1 MTAAYRIAHAL
12 LRNITC
18 ALYVAHMPGYRQLSR
33 NRDFTVLWIGDTVS
47 ELGSALSM
55 FVFPL
60 IAYALSGSALT
71 AALVEA
77 AYLGGLCATL
87 LPAGVL
93 ADRFDRKRIMLVS
106 SAAGCLSHTS
116 LALAGALGALTLP
129 HLVAVA
135 LVTGVAA
142 GAFNPAQTSAIR
154 TVVATED
161 LPTALSQNQARQH
174 VASLLGGPLGGALY
188 AVARWLPFAVDAV
201 SFAVACVTVSRVRT
215 DLSAP
220 HRRREP
226 LLRQLTEGFAFMWA
240 RPFFRTLMT
249 WAALANL
256 VTNAIFF
263 VVVMRMVQAGV
274 PAAQIGLV
282 STAAG
287 VGGILGA
294 MLAPSLIHRLPTGRL
309 TVLIGWM
316 CCLPLVPLAFSAGV
330 WTACASTFF
339 LLLLNPAGNAGI
351 GSYRMA
357 VTPEHL
363 QGRVGST
370 SQFVSISV
378 MPLAPLLGGYLLE
391 HQGGTVAISALVV
404 ASALLAALLTSS
416 RSIRSVPRPSEWVV
430 EDEPVPALAA

>member
-1 MTAAYRIAHAL
+1 
-12 LRNITC
+12 
-18 ALYVAHMPGYRQLSR
+18 MPGYRQLAR

-60 IAYALSGSALT
+60 VAYALTGSALT
-71 AALVEA
+71 AATVEA

-93 ADRFDRKRIMLVS
+93 ADRVDRRRIMLVS
-106 SAAGCLSHTS
+106 SATGCVAYAS
-116 LALAGALGALTLP
+116 LAVAGAIGHLTLP
-129 HLVAVA
+129 HLVGVA
-135 LVTGVAA
+135 LLGGVAA

-154 TVVATED
+154 SVVATED

-188 AVARWLPFAVDAV
+188 AVTRWLPFAVDAV
-201 SFAVACVTVSRVRT
+201 SFAIACVTVSRVRT

-226 LLRQLTEGFAFMWA
+226 LRRQLTEGFAFMWA
-240 RPFFRTLMT
+240 RPFFRTLLA
-249 WAALANL
+249 WASLTNL

-263 VVVMRMVQAGV
+263 VVVLRMVQEGV

-294 MLAPSLIHRLPTGRL
+294 AIAPGLIHRLPTGGL

-316 CCLPLVPLAFSAGV
+316 CCLPLVPLTVSSSV
-330 WTACASTFF
+330 WTACASTFL
-339 LLLLNPAGNAGI
+339 LLLLNPVGNAAI
-351 GSYRMA
+351 SSYRMA
-357 VTPEHL
+357 VTPDHL
-363 QGRVGST
+363 QGRVSST
-370 SQFVSISV
+370 SQFVSMSV
-378 MPLAPLLGGYLLE
+378 MPLAPLLGGFLLE
-391 HQGGTVAISALVV
+391 HRGGGAAITILVV
-404 ASALLAALLTSS
+404 ASALLAVLLTSS
-416 RSIRSVPRPSEWVV
+416 RSIRSVPRPSQWAVDHQPDRV
-430 EDEPVPALAA
+430 AAVAAA

>member
-1 MTAAYRIAHAL
+1 
-12 LRNITC
+12 
-18 ALYVAHMPGYRQLSR
+18 MPGYRQLSR

-60 IAYALSGSALT
+60 IAYALSSSALT

-93 ADRFDRKRIMLVS
+93 ADRVDRRRIMLVS
-106 SAAGCLSHTS
+106 SATGCLAYAS

-129 HLVAVA
+129 HLVVVA
-135 LVTGVAA
+135 LVSGVAA
-142 GAFNPAQTSAIR
+142 GAFNPAQVSAIR
-154 TVVATED
+154 SVVATED

-174 VASLLGGPLGGALY
+174 VASLLGGPLGGLLY
-188 AVARWLPFAVDAV
+188 AVTRWLPFAVDAL
-201 SFAVACVTVSRVRT
+201 SYAVACVTVSRVRT

-226 LLRQLTEGFAFMWA
+226 LRQQLAEGFRFMWA
-240 RPFFRTLMT
+240 RPFFRTLMA
-249 WAALANL
+249 WASLTNL

-263 VVVMRMVQAGV
+263 VVVLRMVSEGV

-287 VGGILGA
+287 LGGLLGA
-294 MLAPSLIHRLPTGRL
+294 AIAPSLIHRLPTGRL
-309 TVLIGWM
+309 TVLIGWA
-316 CCLPLVPLAFSAGV
+316 CCLPLVPLAVSDSV
-330 WTACASTFF
+330 WTACACTFS
-339 LLLLNPAGNAGI
+339 LLVLNPVGNAGI
-351 GSYRMA
+351 SSYRMA
-357 VTPEHL
+357 VTPDHL

-370 SQFVSISV
+370 SQFVSMSV
-378 MPLAPLLGGYLLE
+378 MPLAPLLGGWLLE
-391 HQGGTVAISALVV
+391 HQGGTVAITALVV
-404 ASALLAALLTSS
+404 ASALLAVLLTAS

-430 EDEPVPALAA
+430 EEAGPARDLAAHGAVRAG

>member
-1 MTAAYRIAHAL
+1 
-12 LRNITC
+12 
-18 ALYVAHMPGYRQLSR
+18 MPGYRQLSR

-55 FVFPL
+55 FAFPL

-93 ADRFDRKRIMLVS
+93 ADRVDRKRIMLVS
-106 SAAGCLSHTS
+106 SATGCAAYTS
-116 LALAGALGALTLP
+116 LAVAGATGSLTLP
-129 HLVAVA
+129 HLVVVA
-135 LVTGVAA
+135 LVAGVAA
-142 GAFNPAQTSAIR
+142 GAFNPAQLSAIR
-154 TVVATED
+154 SVVATDD

-188 AVARWLPFAVDAV
+188 AVTRWLPFAVDAIT
-201 SFAVACVTVSRVRT
+201 FAVACATVSRVRT

-220 HRRREP
+220 RRRREP
-226 LLRQLTEGFAFMWA
+226 LLQQLGEGFRFIWR
-240 RPFFRTLMT
+240 RPFFRTLT
-249 WAALANL
+249 AWSALTNL

-263 VVVMRMVQAGV
+263 VVLLRMVTEGV

-282 STAAG
+282 SMAAG
-287 VGGILGA
+287 LGGVLGA
-294 MLAPSLIHRLPTGRL
+294 ALAPSLIHRMPTGRL

-316 CCLPLVPLAFSAGV
+316 CCLPLVPLTVSSSV

-339 LLLLNPAGNAGI
+339 LLLLNPVGNAGI
-351 GSYRMA
+351 SSYRMA
-357 VTPEHL
+357 VTPAHL
-363 QGRVGST
+363 QGRIGST
-370 SQFVSISV
+370 SQFASMSV

-391 HQGGTVAISALVV
+391 HQGGTTAITALVV
-404 ASALLAALLTSS
+404 ASALLAVLLTSS
-416 RSIRSVPRPSEWVV
+416 RSIRSVPRPSEWATH
-430 EDEPVPALAA
+430 EESEPVLAA

>member
-1 MTAAYRIAHAL
+1 
-12 LRNITC
+12 
-18 ALYVAHMPGYRQLSR
+18 MPGYRQLSR

-55 FVFPL
+55 FAFPL

-93 ADRFDRKRIMLVS
+93 ADRVDRKRIMLVS
-106 SAAGCLSHTS
+106 SATGCAAYTS
-116 LALAGALGALTLP
+116 LAVAGATRSLTLP
-129 HLVAVA
+129 HLVVVA
-135 LVTGVAA
+135 LVAGVAA
-142 GAFNPAQTSAIR
+142 GAFNPAQLSAIR
-154 TVVATED
+154 SVVATDD

-188 AVARWLPFAVDAV
+188 AVTRWLPFAVDAIT
-201 SFAVACVTVSRVRT
+201 FAVACATVSRVRT

-220 HRRREP
+220 RRRREP
-226 LLRQLTEGFAFMWA
+226 LLQQLGEGFRFIWR
-240 RPFFRTLMT
+240 RPFFRTLT
-249 WAALANL
+249 AWSALTNL

-263 VVVMRMVQAGV
+263 VVLLRMITEGV

-282 STAAG
+282 SMAAG
-287 VGGILGA
+287 LGGVLGA
-294 MLAPSLIHRLPTGRL
+294 ALAPSLIHRMPTGRL

-316 CCLPLVPLAFSAGV
+316 CCLPLVPLTVSSNV

-339 LLLLNPAGNAGI
+339 LLLLNPVGNAGI
-351 GSYRMA
+351 SSYRMA
-357 VTPEHL
+357 VTPAHL
-363 QGRVGST
+363 QGRIGST
-370 SQFVSISV
+370 SQFASMSV

-391 HQGGTVAISALVV
+391 HQGGTTAITALVV
-404 ASALLAALLTSS
+404 ASALLAVLLTSS
-416 RSIRSVPRPSEWVV
+416 RSIRSVPRPSEWATH
-430 EDEPVPALAA
+430 EESEPVLAA

>member
-1 MTAAYRIAHAL
+1 
-12 LRNITC
+12 
-18 ALYVAHMPGYRQLSR
+18 MPGYRQLSR

-55 FVFPL
+55 FVLPL

-93 ADRFDRKRIMLVS
+93 ADRVDRRRIMLVS
-106 SAAGCLSHTS
+106 SATGCASYSS
-116 LALAGALGALTLP
+116 LAIAGAVGHLTLP
-129 HLVAVA
+129 HLVGVA
-135 LVTGVAA
+135 LVAGIAT
-142 GAFNPAQTSAIR
+142 GAFNPAQMSAIR
-154 TVVATED
+154 SVVATED

-188 AVARWLPFAVDAV
+188 AVTRWLPFAVDALT
-201 SFAVACVTVSRVRT
+201 FAVACVTVSQVRT
-215 DLSAP
+215 DLGAP
-220 HRRREP
+220 RQRREP
-226 LLRQLTEGFAFMWA
+226 LRRQLTEGFGFMWA
-240 RPFFRTLMT
+240 RPFFRTLMA
-249 WAALANL
+249 WGALANL

-263 VVVMRMVQAGV
+263 VVVLRMVADGV
-274 PAAQIGLV
+274 PPAQIGLV

-294 MLAPSLIHRLPTGRL
+294 AMAPSLIHRLPTGRL
-309 TVLIGWM
+309 TVMIGWM
-316 CCLPLVPLAFSAGV
+316 CCLPLVPLTVSSSV

-339 LLLLNPAGNAGI
+339 LLLLNPVGNAGI
-351 GSYRMA
+351 SSYRMA
-357 VTPEHL
+357 VTPDHL

-370 SQFVSISV
+370 SQFVSMSV

-391 HQGGTVAISALVV
+391 HQGGTTAITVLVA
-404 ASALLAALLTSS
+404 ASALLAVLLTAS

-430 EDEPVPALAA
+430 EDAPVEAPVAA

>member
-1 MTAAYRIAHAL
+1 
-12 LRNITC
+12 
-18 ALYVAHMPGYRQLSR
+18 MPGYRQLAR

-71 AALVEA
+71 AAVVEA

-93 ADRFDRKRIMLVS
+93 ADRVDRKRIMLAS
-106 SAAGCLSHTS
+106 SATGCAAYTS
-116 LALAGALGALTLP
+116 LAIAGATGHLTLP
-129 HLVAVA
+129 HLVGVA
-135 LVTGVAA
+135 LVAGIAT
-142 GAFNPAQTSAIR
+142 GAFNPAQLSAIR
-154 TVVATED
+154 SVVPTDD

-188 AVARWLPFAVDAV
+188 AVTRWLPFAVDALT
-201 SFAVACVTVSRVRT
+201 FAVACVTVSRVRT
-215 DLSAP
+215 DLRAP

-226 LLRQLTEGFAFMWA
+226 LRQQLTEGFRFMWA
-240 RPFFRTLMT
+240 RPFFRTLAV
-249 WAALANL
+249 WASLTNL

-263 VVVMRMVQAGV
+263 VVVLRMVADGV

-287 VGGILGA
+287 LGGILGA
-294 MLAPSLIHRLPTGRL
+294 VLAPTLIHRLPTGWL
-309 TVLIGWM
+309 TVMIGWM
-316 CCLPLVPLAFSAGV
+316 CCLPLVPLIFSTSP
-330 WTACASTFF
+330 WTACASVF
-339 LLLLNPAGNAGI
+339 LLMLLNPTGNAGI
-351 GSYRMA
+351 SSYRMA
-357 VTPEHL
+357 VTPDHL

-370 SQFVSISV
+370 SQFVSMSV
-378 MPLAPLLGGYLLE
+378 MPLSPLVGGWLLE
-391 HQGGTVAISALVV
+391 HQDGATAITVLVA
-404 ASALLAALLTSS
+404 ASALLAVLLTAS

-430 EDEPVPALAA
+430 EPAPVEVPVAA

>member
-1 MTAAYRIAHAL
+1 
-12 LRNITC
+12 
-18 ALYVAHMPGYRQLSR
+18 MPGYRQLSR

-55 FVFPL
+55 FAFPL

-93 ADRFDRKRIMLVS
+93 ADRVDRKRIMLVS
-106 SAAGCLSHTS
+106 SATGCAAYTS
-116 LALAGALGALTLP
+116 LAVAGATRSLTLP
-129 HLVAVA
+129 HLVVVA
-135 LVTGVAA
+135 LVAGVAA
-142 GAFNPAQTSAIR
+142 GAFNPAQLSAIR
-154 TVVATED
+154 SVVATDD

-188 AVARWLPFAVDAV
+188 AVTRWLPFAVDAIT
-201 SFAVACVTVSRVRT
+201 FAVACATVSRVRT

-220 HRRREP
+220 RRRREP
-226 LLRQLTEGFAFMWA
+226 LLQQLGEGFRFIWR
-240 RPFFRTLMT
+240 RPFFRTLT
-249 WAALANL
+249 AWSALTNL

-263 VVVMRMVQAGV
+263 VVLLRMITEGV

-282 STAAG
+282 SMAAG
-287 VGGILGA
+287 LGGVLGA
-294 MLAPSLIHRLPTGRL
+294 ALAPSLIHRMPTGRL

-316 CCLPLVPLAFSAGV
+316 CCLPLVPLTVSSNV

-339 LLLLNPAGNAGI
+339 LLLLNPVGNAGI
-351 GSYRMA
+351 SSYRMA
-357 VTPEHL
+357 VTPAHL
-363 QGRVGST
+363 QGRIGST
-370 SQFVSISV
+370 SQFASMSV

-391 HQGGTVAISALVV
+391 HQGGTTAITALVV
-404 ASALLAALLTSS
+404 ASALLAVLLTSS
-416 RSIRSVPRPSEWVV
+416 RSIRSVPRPSEWAAH
-430 EDEPVPALAA
+430 EESEPVLAA

>member
-1 MTAAYRIAHAL
+1 
-12 LRNITC
+12 
-18 ALYVAHMPGYRQLSR
+18 MPGYRQLSR

-60 IAYALSGSALT
+60 IAYALSGSAIT

-93 ADRFDRKRIMLVS
+93 ADRVDRKRIMLVS
-106 SAAGCLSHTS
+106 SATGCAAYTS
-116 LALAGALGALTLP
+116 LAVAGALGHLTLP
-129 HLVAVA
+129 HLVGVA
-135 LVTGVAA
+135 LVSGVAA
-142 GAFNPAQTSAIR
+142 GAFSPAQASAIR
-154 TVVATED
+154 SVVTTED

-174 VASLLGGPLGGALY
+174 VAALVGGPLGGALY
-188 AVARWLPFAVDAV
+188 AVTRWLPFAVDAL
-201 SFAVACVTVSRVRT
+201 SFAIACVTVSRVRT
-215 DLSAP
+215 DLAAP

-226 LLRQLTEGFAFMWA
+226 LRRQLGEGFGFMWS
-240 RPFFRTLMT
+240 RPFFRTLLL
-249 WAALANL
+249 WASLANL

-263 VVVMRMVQAGV
+263 VVVIRMVADGV

-294 MLAPSLIHRLPTGRL
+294 MLAPSLIHRMPTGRL

-316 CCLPLVPLAFSAGV
+316 CCLPLVPLTVSSSV
-330 WTACASTFF
+330 WTACASTF
-339 LLLLNPAGNAGI
+339 LLMLLNPVGNAGI
-351 GSYRMA
+351 SSYRMA
-357 VTPEHL
+357 VTPDHL

-370 SQFVSISV
+370 SQFVSMSV
-378 MPLAPLLGGYLLE
+378 MPLAPLLGGWLLE
-391 HQGGTVAISALVV
+391 HQGGTTAVTALVV

-430 EDEPVPALAA
+430 AEPAAEPALAG

>member
-1 MTAAYRIAHAL
+1 MT
-12 LRNITC
+12 
-18 ALYVAHMPGYRQLSR
+18 GYRQLSR

-93 ADRFDRKRIMLVS
+93 ADRVDRQRIMLAS
-106 SAAGCLSHTS
+106 SASGCAAYTS
-116 LALAGALGALTLP
+116 LAVAGATGHLTLP
-129 HLVAVA
+129 HLVGVA
-135 LVTGVAA
+135 LVAGVAA

-154 TVVATED
+154 SVVATED

-188 AVARWLPFAVDAV
+188 AVTRWLPFAVDAL
-201 SFAVACVTVSRVRT
+201 SFAIACVTVSRVRT

-226 LLRQLTEGFAFMWA
+226 LRRQLTEGFRFMWA
-240 RPFFRTLMT
+240 RPFFRTLMA
-249 WAALANL
+249 WSSLANL

-263 VVVMRMVQAGV
+263 VVVLRMVQDGV
-274 PAAQIGLV
+274 PAARIGLV

-294 MLAPSLIHRLPTGRL
+294 AMAPSLIHRLPTGRL

-316 CCLPLVPLAFSAGV
+316 CCLPLVPLTVSSSV
-330 WTACASTFF
+330 WTACASTFL
-339 LLLLNPAGNAGI
+339 LLLLNPVGNAGI
-351 GSYRMA
+351 SSYRMA
-357 VTPEHL
+357 VTPDHL

-370 SQFVSISV
+370 SQFVSMSV
-378 MPLAPLLGGYLLE
+378 MPLAPLLGGWLLE
-391 HQGGTVAISALVV
+391 HQGGHTALVV
-404 ASALLAALLTSS
+404 LVAASALLAVLLTAS

-430 EDEPVPALAA
+430 DEEPAPVAAVAAA

>member
-1 MTAAYRIAHAL
+1 
-12 LRNITC
+12 
-18 ALYVAHMPGYRQLSR
+18 MPGYRQLSK

-55 FVFPL
+55 FAFPL

-93 ADRFDRKRIMLVS
+93 ADRVDRKRIMLVS
-106 SAAGCLSHTS
+106 SATGCAAYTS
-116 LALAGALGALTLP
+116 LAVAGATGSLTLP
-129 HLVAVA
+129 HLVVVA
-135 LVTGVAA
+135 LVAGVAA
-142 GAFNPAQTSAIR
+142 GAFNPAQLSAIR
-154 TVVATED
+154 SVVATDD

-188 AVARWLPFAVDAV
+188 AVTRWLPFAVDAIT
-201 SFAVACVTVSRVRT
+201 FAVACATVSRVRT

-220 HRRREP
+220 RRRREP
-226 LLRQLTEGFAFMWA
+226 LLQQLGEGFRFIWR
-240 RPFFRTLMT
+240 RPFFRTLTT
-249 WAALANL
+249 WSALTNL

-263 VVVMRMVQAGV
+263 VVLLRMVTEGV

-282 STAAG
+282 SMAAG
-287 VGGILGA
+287 LGGILGSV
-294 MLAPSLIHRLPTGRL
+294 LAPSLIHRMPTGRL

-316 CCLPLVPLAFSAGV
+316 CCLPLVPLTVSSSV

-339 LLLLNPAGNAGI
+339 LLLLNPVGNAGI
-351 GSYRMA
+351 SSYRMA
-357 VTPEHL
+357 VTPAHL

-370 SQFVSISV
+370 SQFASMSV

-391 HQGGTVAISALVV
+391 HQGGTTAITALVV
-404 ASALLAALLTSS
+404 ASALLAVLLTSS
-416 RSIRSVPRPSEWVV
+416 RSIRSVPRPSEWATH
-430 EDEPVPALAA
+430 EESEPVLAA

>member
-1 MTAAYRIAHAL
+1 
-12 LRNITC
+12 
-18 ALYVAHMPGYRQLSR
+18 MPGYRQLSR

-55 FVFPL
+55 FAFPL

-93 ADRFDRKRIMLVS
+93 ADRVDRKRIMLVS
-106 SAAGCLSHTS
+106 SATGCAAYTS
-116 LALAGALGALTLP
+116 LAVAGATGSLTLP
-129 HLVAVA
+129 HLVVVA
-135 LVTGVAA
+135 LVAGVAA
-142 GAFNPAQTSAIR
+142 GAFNPAQLSAIR
-154 TVVATED
+154 SVVATDD

-188 AVARWLPFAVDAV
+188 AVTRWLPFAVDAIT
-201 SFAVACVTVSRVRT
+201 FAVACATVSRVRT

-226 LLRQLTEGFAFMWA
+226 LLQQLGEGFRFIWR
-240 RPFFRTLMT
+240 RPFFRTLT
-249 WAALANL
+249 AWSALTNL

-263 VVVMRMVQAGV
+263 VVLLRMVTEGV

-282 STAAG
+282 SMAAG
-287 VGGILGA
+287 LGGILGSV
-294 MLAPSLIHRLPTGRL
+294 LAPSLIHRMPTGRL

-316 CCLPLVPLAFSAGV
+316 CCLPLVPLTVSSSV

-339 LLLLNPAGNAGI
+339 LLLLNPVGNAGI
-351 GSYRMA
+351 SSYRMA
-357 VTPEHL
+357 VTPAHL

-370 SQFVSISV
+370 SQFASMSV

-391 HQGGTVAISALVV
+391 HQRGTTAITALVV
-404 ASALLAALLTSS
+404 ASALLAVLLTSS
-416 RSIRSVPRPSEWVV
+416 RSIRSVPRPSEWATH
-430 EDEPVPALAA
+430 EESEPVLAA

>member
-1 MTAAYRIAHAL
+1 MPAPYRIAHAL

-18 ALYVAHMPGYRQLSR
+18 ALYVAHVTGYRQLAR

-93 ADRFDRKRIMLVS
+93 ADRVDRKRIMLAA
-106 SAAGCLSHTS
+106 SAAGCLSHSS
-116 LALAGALGALTLP
+116 LAVAGALGALTLP

-188 AVARWLPFAVDAV
+188 AVTRWLPFAVDAV

-226 LLRQLTEGFAFMWA
+226 LRQQLTEGFRFMWA

-357 VTPEHL
+357 VTPDHL

-370 SQFVSISV
+370 SQFVSMSV
-378 MPLAPLLGGYLLE
+378 MPLAPLIGGYLLD
-391 HQGGTVAISALVV
+391 HQGGTVAISVLVV

-430 EDEPVPALAA
+430 EEEPVAALAA

>member
-1 MTAAYRIAHAL
+1 
-12 LRNITC
+12 
-18 ALYVAHMPGYRQLSR
+18 MPGYRQLSR

-71 AALVEA
+71 AAVVEA

-93 ADRFDRKRIMLVS
+93 ADRVDRRRIMLVS
-106 SAAGCLSHTS
+106 SATGCVAYTS
-116 LALAGALGALTLP
+116 LALAGATGRLTLP
-129 HLVAVA
+129 HLVVVA

-154 TVVATED
+154 SVVTTED

-174 VASLLGGPLGGALY
+174 VASLLGGPLGGTLY
-188 AVARWLPFAVDAV
+188 AVTRWLPFAVDAV
-201 SFAVACVTVSRVRT
+201 SFAIACLTVSRVRT

-220 HRRREP
+220 HRRHEP
-226 LLRQLTEGFAFMWA
+226 LRRQLTEGFGFMWA
-240 RPFFRTLMT
+240 RPFFRTLLAWSSMT
-249 WAALANL
+249 NL
-256 VTNAIFF
+256 VVDALFF
-263 VVVMRMVQAGV
+263 VVVLRMVQAEV

-287 VGGILGA
+287 VGGLLGA
-294 MLAPSLIHRLPTGRL
+294 ALAPTLIHRLPTGRL
-309 TVLIGWM
+309 AVLVGWA
-316 CCLPLVPLAFSAGV
+316 CCVPLVPLAFSASP

-339 LLLLNPAGNAGI
+339 LLLLNPVGNAGI
-351 GSYRMA
+351 SSYRMA
-357 VTPEHL
+357 VTPDHL

-370 SQFVSISV
+370 SQFVSMSV
-378 MPLAPLLGGYLLE
+378 MPLAPLLGGWLLE
-391 HQGGTVAISALVV
+391 HQGGTVAIGALVV
-404 ASALLAALLTSS
+404 ASALLAVLLTSS
-416 RSIRSVPRPSEWVV
+416 RSIRSVPRPSEWVL
-430 EDEPVPALAA
+430 EPVPAPVA